1 MQWLSRV
8 MLKLLIE
15 NILVKV
21 VRMKEGYR
29 FLGEYIRQVDIRN
42 KEGKKENLLGV
53 SVQKQ
58 FIQSIANTVGTDFT
72 KYKVV
77 KKGQFTYIPDTSRRG
92 DKIAI
97 ALLEDYEEGLVSNV
111 YTVFEVIDTEKLLP
125 EYLMLWFSRPE
136 FDRYARFK
144 SHGSVREVMD
154 WEEMCK
160 VELPVPDIEKQRK
173 IVKAYKTITDRIAL
187 KQKINDNL
195 EATAQSLFQEQFAA
209 FYNENELPDGYSI
222 ATLDSLCSIKGGKRL
237 PADGELLDTPTAHP
251 YIRVRDLGSNRYV
264 CLTNQFQYI
273 DEETHSA
280 ISRYIVNTNDIVIS
294 IVGTIGLIGKIHTS
308 LNNANLTENC
318 VKLANIHTVTPDY
331 LYYTLCYK
339 KQIKEIE
346 LLTVGAVQS
355 KLPMYNIQ
363 SMKIL
368 VPPTEVI
375 EEFQQKFDIFNE
387 QIEANTI
394 EIQRLYEL
402 QSVLLAKLAY

>member
-1 MQWLSRV
+1 
-8 MLKLLIE
+8 
-15 NILVKV
+15 
-21 VRMKEGYR
+21 MKEEYR

-195 EATAQSLFQEQFAA
+195 VAC
-209 FYNENELPDGYSI
+209 I
-222 ATLDSLCSIKGGKRL
+222 
-237 PADGELLDTPTAHP
+237 DT
-251 YIRVRDLGSNRYV
+251 
-264 CLTNQFQYI
+264 
-273 DEETHSA
+273 
-280 ISRYIVNTNDIVIS
+280 
-294 IVGTIGLIGKIHTS
+294 
-308 LNNANLTENC
+308 
-318 VKLANIHTVTPDY
+318 
-331 LYYTLCYK
+331 
-339 KQIKEIE
+339 
-346 LLTVGAVQS
+346 
-355 KLPMYNIQ
+355 
-363 SMKIL
+363 
-368 VPPTEVI
+368 
-375 EEFQQKFDIFNE
+375 IFNE
-387 QIEANTI
+387 QFGNFKALAESSTANTDFSSLPDGWTI
-394 EIQRLYEL
+394 ENAVHSFDISIGKTPPRSEPEWFTSNQTDNVWISIADMKTNSPFIFKSAEYLTNEAVKKHNVKIVPAN
-402 QSVLLAKLAY
+402 SVLLSFKMTVGRVAIVTNEVTTNEAIAHFPCTKENLFFVYCYLKNFNYGYLGSTSSITTAINSKIIKEMPFLMPSKKELDLFNHKVSGLFEQLKYISKELDILEELSKMLLPQLLGHC

>member
-1 MQWLSRV
+1 
-8 MLKLLIE
+8 
-15 NILVKV
+15 
-21 VRMKEGYR
+21 MKEGYR

-195 EATAQSLFQEQFAA
+195 EATAQSLFQEQVAA

-375 EEFQQKFDIFNE
+375 EDFQHKFDIFNE

>member
-1 MQWLSRV
+1 
-8 MLKLLIE
+8 
-15 NILVKV
+15 
-21 VRMKEGYR
+21 MKEGYR

>member
-1 MQWLSRV
+1 
-8 MLKLLIE
+8 
-15 NILVKV
+15 
-21 VRMKEGYR
+21 MKEGYR

-72 KYKVV
+72 KYKIV

-111 YTVFEVIDTEKLLP
+111 YTVFELIDTEKLLP

-195 EATAQSLFQEQFAA
+195 VAC
-209 FYNENELPDGYSI
+209 I
-222 ATLDSLCSIKGGKRL
+222 
-237 PADGELLDTPTAHP
+237 DT
-251 YIRVRDLGSNRYV
+251 
-264 CLTNQFQYI
+264 
-273 DEETHSA
+273 
-280 ISRYIVNTNDIVIS
+280 
-294 IVGTIGLIGKIHTS
+294 
-308 LNNANLTENC
+308 
-318 VKLANIHTVTPDY
+318 
-331 LYYTLCYK
+331 
-339 KQIKEIE
+339 
-346 LLTVGAVQS
+346 
-355 KLPMYNIQ
+355 
-363 SMKIL
+363 
-368 VPPTEVI
+368 
-375 EEFQQKFDIFNE
+375 IFNE
-387 QIEANTI
+387 QFGNFKALAESSTANTDFSSLPDGWTI
-394 EIQRLYEL
+394 ENAVHSFDISIGKTPPRSEPEWFTSNQTDNVWISIADMKTNSPFIFKSAEYLTNEAVKKHNVKIVPAN
-402 QSVLLAKLAY
+402 SVLLSFKMTVGRVAIVTNEVTTNEAIAHFPCTKENLFFVYCYLKNFNYGYLGSTSSITTAINSKIIKEMPFLMPSKKELDLFNHKVSGLFEQLKYISKELDILEELSKMLLPQLLGHC